1 MTGQV
6 STGYWVSDSYF
17 KRIGVDE
24 LDMTQEEQD
33 ELEIWCAG
41 NEWCPITATA
51 QLIGKKWHP
60 VIIDRLLREGPLGF
74 NSLKEEVDGI
84 SSKVLSE
91 SLDNLQ
97 ENGLINREIVSEKPV
112 RVLYSLTEEGESLEP
127 VINAMK
133 EWGRS
138 RLSNPE
144 E

>member
-1 MTGQV
+1 
-6 STGYWVSDSYF
+6 
-17 KRIGVDE
+17 
-24 LDMTQEEQD
+24 MTQEQE
-33 ELEIWCAG
+33 EIEIWCAG
-41 NEWCPITATA
+41 NDWCPITATA

-97 ENGLINREIVSEKPV
+97 ENGLVHREIVNEKPV
-112 RVLYSLTEEGESLEP
+112 RVRYSLTEEGESLES
-127 VINAMK
+127 VIEAMK
-133 EWGRS
+133 DWGRS
-138 RLSNPE
+138 RLSKPE